1 MNEHS
6 KTRGQLKEKGV
17 FSPFPSLTTHRKSCS
32 FLPPTSCELRRKEV
46 LSDAQQYFCCWKSCH
61 QRQRGALSSPINS
74 TYSQKS
80 VFLSL
85 PLELVV
91 FGYHVHR
98 HSCCM
103 RWISDKSN
111 VWREKKKKKEKAAGE
126 HHIRAKRTGEY
137 IGQGKSQIRC
147 GLMCLA
153 SCIKTEAIEGHLL
166 CAFYVLSMPS
176 SCCTHSRL

>member
-1 MNEHS
+1 M
-6 KTRGQLKEKGV
+6 
-17 FSPFPSLTTHRKSCS
+17 
-32 FLPPTSCELRRKEV
+32 
-46 LSDAQQYFCCWKSCH
+46 
-61 QRQRGALSSPINS
+61 
-74 TYSQKS
+74 
-80 VFLSL
+80 FLSL

-111 VWREKKKKKEKAAGE
+111 VWREKKKKEKAAGE

-166 CAFYVLSMPS
+166 CAFYVLSTPS
-176 SCCTHSRL
+176 SCCTHSRLWAGKRNGPDFYISSFHETAGYSFQEPLMCRKIWDDLQMRYALPADIYVHLPPLRMDLCEIKNLWLIREERATTFPCSC

>member
-1 MNEHS
+1 LV
-6 KTRGQLKEKGV
+6 TTYTDILAVCGG
-17 FSPFPSLTTHRKSCS
+17 FLTKVMC
-32 FLPPTSCELRRKEV
+32 
-46 LSDAQQYFCCWKSCH
+46 
-61 QRQRGALSSPINS
+61 G
-74 TYSQKS
+74 
-80 VFLSL
+80 
-85 PLELVV
+85 
-91 FGYHVHR
+91 G
-98 HSCCM
+98 
-103 RWISDKSN
+103 
-111 VWREKKKKKEKAAGE
+111 KKKKEKAAGE